1 MKKETLQKRDLS
13 IIKRMR
19 YLNMKLRYLPPLST
33 SRSNDPERYQLLK
46 EFYQLHKEFIEL
58 DKKLRTNQ

>member
-13 IIKRMR
+13 ILKRMR
-19 YLNMKLRYLPPLST
+19 ELNLKIRCFPPLST
-33 SRSNDPERYQLLK
+33 SRSHDPELYQLL
-46 EFYQLHKEFIEL
+46 KEFIEL

>member
-13 IIKRMR
+13 ILKRMR
-19 YLNMKLRYLPPLST
+19 DLNLKLRYLPPLGT
-33 SRSNDPERYQLLK
+33 SRSHDQERYQLLK
-46 EFYQLHKEFIEL
+46 EFMEL

>member
-13 IIKRMR
+13 ILKRMR
-19 YLNMKLRYLPPLST
+19 YLNLKLRYLPQLST
-33 SRSNDPERYQLLK
+33 SRSHDPERYQLLK
-46 EFYQLHKEFIEL
+46 EFLEL

>member
-13 IIKRMR
+13 ILRRMR
-19 YLNMKLRYLPPLST
+19 EINLKLRYLPPLST
-33 SRSNDPERYQLLK
+33 SRSHDPERYQLLK
-46 EFYQLHKEFIEL
+46 EFMEL

>member
-19 YLNMKLRYLPPLST
+19 YLNLKLRYLPPLST
-33 SRSNDPERYQLLK
+33 SRSHDPVRYQLL
-46 EFYQLHKEFIEL
+46 KEFIEL
-58 DKKLRTNQ
+58 DKKLRTNQSTNN

>member
-13 IIKRMR
+13 ILKRMR
-19 YLNMKLRYLPPLST
+19 DLNLKIRYFPPLCT
-33 SRSNDPERYQLLK
+33 SRSHDPERYQLLK
-46 EFYQLHKEFIEL
+46 EFMEL

>member
-19 YLNMKLRYLPPLST
+19 ELNLKISYLPPLST
-33 SRSNDPERYQLLK
+33 SRSHDPERYQLLK
-46 EFYQLHKEFIEL
+46 EFMEL
-58 DKKLRTNQ
+58 EKKLRTNQ

>member
-13 IIKRMR
+13 ILKRMR
-19 YLNMKLRYLPPLST
+19 YLNLKLRYLPPLDT
-33 SRSNDPERYQLLK
+33 SRSHDPEQYQLL
-46 EFYQLHKEFIEL
+46 KEFIEL

>member
-1 MKKETLQKRDLS
+1 MKKETLQKRELS

-19 YLNMKLRYLPPLST
+19 YMNLKLRYLPPLST
-33 SRSNDPERYQLLK
+33 SRSHDPERYQLLK
-46 EFYQLHKEFIEL
+46 EFFEL

>member
-13 IIKRMR
+13 ILKRMR
-19 YLNMKLRYLPPLST
+19 YLNLKLRYLPPLGT
-33 SRSNDPERYQLLK
+33 SRSHDPEQYQLL
-46 EFYQLHKEFIEL
+46 KEFIEL